1 MKIILMQVVLFSSS
15 CWLSAQAHTLPPG
28 TAKQRVLQPPL
39 LTRQALSPA
48 IRKKE
53 KQSGL
58 KNKELEEH
66 AAKGEYCEH
75 EENCLYLA
83 NTQLRPRLFSTR
95 RAALTR
101 SNLATALSNILK
113 EHGKILQIQ

>member
-1 MKIILMQVVLFSSS
+1 MQVVLFSSN

-48 IRKKE
+48 IKKE
-53 KQSGL
+53 KQRGL
-58 KNKELEEH
+58 KNKELEEP
-66 AAKGEYCEH
+66 AARGEYCEH

-83 NTQLRPRLFSTR
+83 NTRLRSMLLSRGI
-95 RAALTR
+95 AALT
-101 SNLATALSNILK
+101 
-113 EHGKILQIQ
+113 